1 MEKLF
6 IKKKEFVPEVNFE
19 PAKGQLEISG
29 QSYHEYTAE
38 FFEPLFSWVSSY
50 LKTNGLNITLNY
62 KMTYFNT
69 ASSKSF
75 FRIIEMLQEYQEAGK
90 GDAVVNWYY
99 KKDDE
104 DMLETGE
111 DFISD
116 SGWKNINLI
125 AY

>member
-6 IKKKEFVPEVNFE
+6 IKKKEFVPEVNFD
-19 PAKGQLEISG
+19 PAKGLLEVSG

-38 FFEPLFSWVSSY
+38 FFEPLFVWVSKY
-50 LKTNGLNITLNY
+50 LEEGGLNITLNY

-75 FRIIEMLQEYQEAGK
+75 FKIIEMLQEYQEKGK
-90 GDAVVNWYY
+90 GEAVVNWYY

-116 SGWKNINLI
+116 SGWDKINLI

>member
-1 MEKLF
+1 MDKLF

-19 PAKGQLEISG
+19 PAKGLLEISG

-38 FFEPLFSWVSSY
+38 FFEPLFEWVGKY
-50 LKTNGLNITLNY
+50 LEESGHDITLNY

-75 FRIIEMLQEYQEAGK
+75 FQIIEMLQAYEESGK
-90 GDAVVNWYY
+90 GKAIVNWYY

-116 SGWKNINLI
+116 SGWKNIHLI
-125 AY
+125 GY

>member
-6 IKKKEFVPEVNFE
+6 IKKKEFVPEVNFD
-19 PAKGQLEISG
+19 PTKGLLEISG

-38 FFEPLFSWVSSY
+38 FFEPLFVWVSKY
-50 LKTNGLNITLNY
+50 LETSGLNVTLNY

-75 FRIIEMLQEYQEAGK
+75 FKIIEMLQEYQEKGK